1 MTADILAKTISPLS
15 GFLGKAQQRHRRS
28 SSAPFLAKEQGED
41 WELGAKDA
49 LREDILSSY
58 IPVSELELARIFNKH
73 DVKDD
78 GLCESVETETMP
90 LVREAAQIPTPE
102 AGAQE
107 PDTRVASAA
116 PAAGKSLGIFSDSR
130 IYSAM
135 IRHELKCHDVT
146 IKHFHHPASFRPERF
161 DLFDSIDAWMV
172 FLSDDY
178 DGPFLEEFLDRYE
191 DRPTLFLFEKSQRRR
206 TSRNID
212 QFLAENEL
220 TSVKPVERWA
230 AKHIPKTEDH
240 RGPGVRELGAR
251 QVPDRAE

>member
-1 MTADILAKTISPLS
+1 
-15 GFLGKAQQRHRRS
+15 
-28 SSAPFLAKEQGED
+28 
-41 WELGAKDA
+41 
-49 LREDILSSY
+49 
-58 IPVSELELARIFNKH
+58 VSELELARIFNKH

-178 DGPFLEEFLDRYE
+178 DGPFLRSSLIGMRTDPRSFCSRKASGEG
-191 DRPTLFLFEKSQRRR
+191 RPGTLTSSWLR
-206 TSRNID
+206 TS
-212 QFLAENEL
+212 
-220 TSVKPVERWA
+220 
-230 AKHIPKTEDH
+230 
-240 RGPGVRELGAR
+240 
-251 QVPDRAE
+251 